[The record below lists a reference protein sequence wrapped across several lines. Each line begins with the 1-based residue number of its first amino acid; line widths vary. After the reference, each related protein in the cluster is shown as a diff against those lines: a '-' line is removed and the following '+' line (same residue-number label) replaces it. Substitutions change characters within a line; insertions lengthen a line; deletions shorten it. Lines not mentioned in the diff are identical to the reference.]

1 MAGNGALLCHSDRP
15 ASARSKRRAAVVTRE
30 SCRVPGKREEARI
43 KMEFKGTR
51 RKWLKEG
58 GIESRAYRNRSRA
71 NAQSKERNE
80 SQSKDGSGQQE
91 AETAR
96 KLRL

>member
-1 MAGNGALLCHSDRP
+1 M
-15 ASARSKRRAAVVTRE
+15 V
-30 SCRVPGKREEARI
+30 
-43 KMEFKGTR
+43 FKGTS

-58 GIESRAYRNRSRA
+58 GTEGRAYRSRSGA
-71 NAQSKERNE
+71 NAHSKKRRKGQSR
-80 SQSKDGSGQQE
+80 DGSGQQE

>member
-1 MAGNGALLCHSDRP
+1 M
-15 ASARSKRRAAVVTRE
+15 V
-30 SCRVPGKREEARI
+30 
-43 KMEFKGTR
+43 FKGTR

-58 GIESRAYRNRSRA
+58 GIESRAYRSEA
-71 NAQSKERNE
+71 NVHSKKRRD
-80 SQSKDGSGQQE
+80 SQSRDGSGQQE